1 MFVETTG
8 IMKKLYSTQYPK
20 MVRLSRDII
29 KLSRT
34 LNQIKIG
41 QEITEN
47 DALQLSL
54 KKREIEQKIQMEGDE
69 TNTLVRDALSKQIQL
84 IDKILVNYLM
94 RHPESQVV

>member
-1 MFVETTG
+1 
-8 IMKKLYSTQYPK
+8 MKKLYSTQYPK
-20 MVRLSRDII
+20 MVRLSREII

-94 RHPESQVV
+94 RHPESQVA

>member
-1 MFVETTG
+1 
-8 IMKKLYSTQYPK
+8 MKKLYSTQYPK
-20 MVRLSRDII
+20 IVRLSREIL

-34 LNQIKIG
+34 LNQIKLG
-41 QEITEN
+41 QEITEK

-94 RHPESQVV
+94 RHPESQVA